1 MAIWQKH
8 QEFAKIT
15 KKLHINTYLDP
26 ENHIFHEIYSICV
39 HNYWKKSK
47 NAKLIPWLDMK
58 ILKKSKNAKLI
69 PWLDMKL
76 VKKSK
81 IPKLIPWPDMTL
93 LNFHIFGVQLSIKIS
108 IFNEKSN
115 FWYSDHPEITPGLY
129 YDGQVGKQSTHFVA
143 GIRPSHVAD
152 ICSRNSTRRGCAA
165 HGARQLT
172 CWLICL
178 TLSCQTFP
186 RQPSR

>member
-1 MAIWQKH
+1 MWRRRKNDKTGRLMAIWQKH
-8 QEFAKIT
+8 RKFT
-15 KKLHINTYLDP
+15 KFTKNMYFNTQLDP
-26 ENHIFHEIYSICV
+26 KIHIFHEIYSIWV

-69 PWLDMKL
+69 PWLDMKI

-108 IFNEKSN
+108 IFNEFCGFSI
-115 FWYSDHPEITPGLY
+115 FLPDCH
-129 YDGQVGKQSTHFVA
+129 
-143 GIRPSHVAD
+143 
-152 ICSRNSTRRGCAA
+152 
-165 HGARQLT
+165 
-172 CWLICL
+172 
-178 TLSCQTFP
+178 
-186 RQPSR
+186 

>member
-1 MAIWQKH
+1 M
-8 QEFAKIT
+8 
-15 KKLHINTYLDP
+15 DP

-69 PWLDMKL
+69 PWLDMKI

-93 LNFHIFGVQLSIKIS
+93 LNFHIFGVQLCIKIS

-115 FWYSDHPEITPGLY
+115 FWYSDHPEITPCL
-129 YDGQVGKQSTHFVA
+129 HPWVA
-143 GIRPSHVAD
+143 
-152 ICSRNSTRRGCAA
+152 NSTSHPCS
-165 HGARQLT
+165 QSP
-172 CWLICL
+172 LISL
-178 TLSCQTFP
+178 PEFQSIFNMF
-186 RQPSR
+186 S

>member
-1 MAIWQKH
+1 MFIRQTWSYLRMITI
-8 QEFAKIT
+8 AKIRFFT
-15 KKLHINTYLDP
+15 ENRYFNTQLDP
-26 ENHIFHEIYSICV
+26 KNHIFHEIYSICV

-69 PWLDMKL
+69 PWLDMKI

-93 LNFHIFGVQLSIKIS
+93 LNFHIFGPQLSIKIS

-115 FWYSDHPEITPGLY
+115 FWYSDHPEITPGLLF
-129 YDGQVGKQSTHFVA
+129 DET
-143 GIRPSHVAD
+143 
-152 ICSRNSTRRGCAA
+152 CAE
-165 HGARQLT
+165 HGLHA
-172 CWLICL
+172 
-178 TLSCQTFP
+178 
-186 RQPSR
+186 

>member
-1 MAIWQKH
+1 MDP
-8 QEFAKIT
+8 
-15 KKLHINTYLDP
+15 KK
-26 ENHIFHEIYSICV
+26 HIFHEIYSICV
-39 HNYWKKSK
+39 HIYWKKSK

-115 FWYSDHPEITPGLY
+115 FWYSDHPEITPGLHQPM
-129 YDGQVGKQSTHFVA
+129 DGAVENLLYLLG
-143 GIRPSHVAD
+143 PSHNFFQNIV
-152 ICSRNSTRRGCAA
+152 
-165 HGARQLT
+165 T
-172 CWLICL
+172 CQGYALALLID
-178 TLSCQTFP
+178 
-186 RQPSR
+186 